1 LSHELLML
9 SNLSIAFFSSIL
21 NEVDSK
27 LVHIKVSH
35 HSLILFILR
44 LREIKVHNVLLLFLS
59 KDRVFIALHLVNEP
73 VFERISDHIGK
84 F

>member
-9 SNLSIAFFSSIL
+9 RSLSIAFLSSIL

-27 LVHIKVSH
+27 LVNIKVSH

-44 LREIKVHNVLLLFLS
+44 LREIKVHNVLFLFLS
-59 KDRVFIALHLVNEP
+59 KDWVFIALNLVYEP
-73 VFERISDHIGK
+73 VFERVSDHIGK
-84 F
+84 L

>member
-9 SNLSIAFFSSIL
+9 RSLSIAFLSSVL

-44 LREIKVHNVLLLFLS
+44 LREIKVHNVLLLFLI
-59 KDRVFIALHLVNEP
+59 KDWVFIALHLVNEP
-73 VFERISDHIGK
+73 VFERVGDHIGK